1 MKRLICAAIAAL
13 GGIAATS
20 FAGTAGS
27 AGQLLVVGP
36 VETVDLAN
44 STATV
49 LGQRVYTT
57 SLSGLTVGSE
67 AAVFG
72 TVGGDGRIRASS
84 IQSRGLYVPG
94 ASSIFLFGTVRKAEP
109 SLGRVVVNGVTVDLT
124 PVMSQGTLSPAV
136 GTELT
141 ISGTQP
147 VSLGLVLVTS
157 VRGIAGTGGI
167 A

>member
-13 GGIAATS
+13 GGIAATSTS

-72 TVGGDGRIRASS
+72 TAGGDGSIRASS

-94 ASSIFLFGTVRKAEP
+94 RSEER
-109 SLGRVVVNGVTVDLT
+109 RVGKVC
-124 PVMSQGTLSPAV
+124 
-136 GTELT
+136 
-141 ISGTQP
+141 SGWGWM
-147 VSLGLVLVTS
+147 VC
-157 VRGIAGTGGI
+157 
-167 A
+167 